1 MKELFKKFRQNSG
14 AKTMTGLSEKAEG
27 TYLLTFFT
35 NISAVCLHFILF
47 LLILGILSKA
57 VELWPIL
64 QRPFAKD
71 PIEDAIGKNTPP
83 NFRICA

>member
-14 AKTMTGLSEKAEG
+14 AKTLTGLSEKAEG
-27 TYLLTFFT
+27 KYLLVYIYLKISCLFT
-35 NISAVCLHFILF
+35 ISIFCLF
-47 LLILGILSKA
+47 ILGILSKA

-71 PIEDAIGKNTPP
+71 PIEDAIGKK
-83 NFRICA
+83 

>member
-14 AKTMTGLSEKAEG
+14 SKTLTGLSEKAEG
-27 TYLLTFFT
+27 GYLFTIFLKIYQLLFTISFSFF
-35 NISAVCLHFILF
+35 F
-47 LLILGILSKA
+47 ILGILSKA

-71 PIEDAIGKNTPP
+71 PIEDAIGKK
-83 NFRICA
+83 